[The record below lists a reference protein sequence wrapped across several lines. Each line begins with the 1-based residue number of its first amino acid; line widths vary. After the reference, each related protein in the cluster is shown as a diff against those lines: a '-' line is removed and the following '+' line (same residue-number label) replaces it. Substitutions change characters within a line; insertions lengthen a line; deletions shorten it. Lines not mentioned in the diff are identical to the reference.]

1 MGLYQYLQQYVM
13 NRIVPMHMPG
23 HKRNPA
29 FTMVNPYAIDITEV
43 EGMDDLHNPTGVI
56 RQLMNRF
63 REYYETKDTYLCLN
77 GSTSANMIAIAC
89 ACRHGDVIVTD
100 ANAHRSVTHAV
111 DLLGLKS
118 VRVVRPDLA
127 YRAKPGLPESHP
139 SDGTDTPTDAHIPG
153 PVRPEDVKD
162 MFHHLA
168 TAGRPPAAIVV
179 TSPTYE
185 GVVSDIQAI
194 ADIVHPYGTVLIVDA
209 AHGAHLTL
217 AARTAG
223 CSMNW
228 PKPPT
233 TMDADFVVESMHTT
247 LPALT
252 PAALLHRCSDRIDDA
267 TVMHWHDVFITSSPS
282 YVLMSSMDQCLS
294 WLEGPGI
301 KAFRL
306 YDERLRLIYEAAE
319 KTRVRA
325 DGVHRSGMNLLGPE
339 NRDPSKLVI
348 VGDGER
354 AATALRGNGIEP
366 ERVEKSHVI
375 LMTSPADT
383 VENLERVTALALS

>member
-1 MGLYQYLQQYVM
+1 MGLYEQLLYYTRQ
-13 NRIVPMHMPG
+13 RIVPMHMPG

-29 FTMVNPYAIDITEV
+29 FNMVNPYSIDITEV
-43 EGMDDLHNPTGVI
+43 EGMDDLHNPSGMI
-56 RQLMNRF
+56 LALMNRF
-63 REYYETKDTYLCLN
+63 REYYETKNTYLCLN
-77 GSTSANMIAIAC
+77 GSTSANMIAIAS

-111 DLLGLKS
+111 ELLGLKS
-118 VRVVRPDLA
+118 VRIVRPGFEA
-127 YRAKPGLPESHP
+127 ESR
-139 SDGTDTPTDAHIPG
+139 IPG
-153 PVRPEDVKD
+153 AIRPEDVRE
-162 MFHHLA
+162 MFRHLA
-168 TAGRPPAAIVV
+168 SAGRPPAALVI

-185 GVVSDIQAI
+185 GVVSDIGAI

-223 CSMNW
+223 CTLDW

-233 TMDADFVVESMHTT
+233 TMDADFVVESLHKT

-252 PAALLHRCSDRIDDA
+252 PAAVLHRCSDRIDDA
-267 TVMHWHDVFITSSPS
+267 TVMYWHDVFITSSPS
-282 YVLMSSMDQCLS
+282 YVLMASMDQCMT
-294 WLEGPGI
+294 WMEGPGI
-301 KAFRL
+301 QAFRA
-306 YDERLRLIYEAAE
+306 YDDRLRQIYGAAK
-319 KTRVRA
+319 KTRVRS
-325 DGVHRSGMNLLGPE
+325 DGEHRSGMNLLGPE

-354 AATALRGNGIEP
+354 AATALRSSGIEP